1 MYMIHTRYRIHIYEF
16 VIDDIKKTFSGRLND
31 FLLINIFIRFS
42 VKIPIKYFL
51 SHDIQWFDRKSK
63 SQKKKKKS
71 FRWPLVK
78 LNCPFWCWKWKFAY
92 CNISLIS
99 SIWNIPNNIIIIVFH
114 LFICYY
120 FLLLSCIVFV
130 HTCSHIHQIHA
141 IWLQFS

>member
-63 SQKKKKKS
+63 SQKKKKK
-71 FRWPLVK
+71 
-78 LNCPFWCWKWKFAY
+78 
-92 CNISLIS
+92 
-99 SIWNIPNNIIIIVFH
+99 IIQMATREIE
-114 LFICYY
+114 
-120 FLLLSCIVFV
+120 LSVLMLKMKIR
-130 HTCSHIHQIHA
+130 I
-141 IWLQFS
+141 L